1 MMLFFD
7 GQYPHCAAF
16 IRSKIIGM
24 HPRHPVYRAMVECVG
39 NSPDDEKL
47 VASLFSPG
55 TYPRIVIEDLRAQ
68 MKGKI
73 AVAGGIYQGE
83 CRPDKLNHVDLDMTM
98 CRGVENDP
106 SYTRD
111 LEHFLLHET
120 VHWARFIARKPSR
133 IDGKEAGSWFEHL
146 AYGDEF
152 QDHYE
157 IPCS

>member
-7 GQYPHCAAF
+7 GQYPNCAAF
-16 IRSKIIGM
+16 IRSKMIGM
-24 HPRHPVYRAMVECVG
+24 HPLHHVYRAMVECVE
-39 NSPDDEKL
+39 DEKL

-68 MKGKI
+68 MKGRLTFP
-73 AVAGGIYQGE
+73 GGIYQGE
-83 CRPDKLNHVDLDMTM
+83 CRADKLNHVDLDMTM

-106 SYTRD
+106 KFTRD
-111 LEHFLLHET
+111 LEHTLLHEA
-120 VHWARFIARKPSR
+120 VHWGRFIAGKSSK
-133 IDGKEAGSWFEHL
+133 IDNKEAGNWFEHL

-157 IPCS
+157 IPCPA